1 MTDKA
6 RKSKYPLTKLEKA
19 WIGYDIGNSAFT
31 LLVSTIFPIYFNSLA
46 EGGGLAPH
54 MALAYWGYAT
64 AITTLIVA
72 ILGPIFGAMA
82 DVRGKKKK
90 LFAMTVA
97 VGVLTMMALMLP
109 LSWFQFLVFFIIARV
124 GYQASLVL
132 YDAMLTDI
140 TEPER
145 MSRVSSY
152 GYALGYIGSTV
163 PFILSLILILMGE
176 KIGLSMQF
184 RMGGAI
190 IINAIWWLAFTIP
203 LYKNFEQKYYAS
215 ETMGSLG
222 QIFRG
227 LGKTILDLRHFK
239 KAFLFLIAFF
249 FYIDGVYT
257 IIDMAVAYGG
267 SLGLDSTQLLLALLL
282 TQFVAFPFALLFGK
296 LSNKYDNGLLIKVCI
311 VAYALITLF
320 AVQLDK
326 VWEFWFLAVCVGM
339 FQGGVQALSRSYFAQ
354 SIPKEKSGEYF
365 GIYDIFGKGAS
376 ITGTLMVSAI
386 SQATGRQN
394 LGILALVILF
404 IFGFYFFAKAD
415 KVDREVIV

>member
-1 MTDKA
+1 MTEIT
-6 RKSKYPLTKLEKA
+6 RKSKYPLTRMEKA

-46 EGGGLAPH
+46 EGGGLPPH

-97 VGVLTMMALMLP
+97 VGVLTM
-109 LSWFQFLVFFIIARV
+109 
-124 GYQASLVL
+124 
-132 YDAMLTDI
+132 
-140 TEPER
+140 
-145 MSRVSSY
+145 
-152 GYALGYIGSTV
+152 LGYIGSTV
-163 PFILSLILILMGE
+163 PFILSLVLILMGE
-176 KIGLSMQF
+176 KIGLTMQV

-203 LYKNFEQKYYAS
+203 LYKKFEQKYYIS

-222 QIFRG
+222 QVFRG

-282 TQFVAFPFALLFGK
+282 TQFVAFPFALLFGR

-339 FQGGVQALSRSYFAQ
+339 FQGGIQALSRSYFAQ

-376 ITGTLMVSAI
+376 ITGAMLVSAI

-404 IFGFYFFAKAD
+404 AFGLYFFIKAD
-415 KVDREVIV
+415 KVDREVII